1 MKNISKLALGS
12 ALLFPMA
19 VSAQKIG
26 QPLVE
31 TVGLFKSLVNTLNS
45 VMPVLAVL
53 VFAMGVVWYVWKKM
67 TGGEVDN
74 KILLWGVIA
83 LAILFSLS
91 GIIKLMQN
99 IIGATGNSTLDAPVV
114 RVPVIRN

>member
-1 MKNISKLALGS
+1 MKNISKLAT
-12 ALLFPMA
+12 ALLISTPVL

-26 QPLVE
+26 APLME
-31 TVGLFKSLVNTLNS
+31 TANLFKSLVNTLNS
-45 VMPVLAVL
+45 VMPILAVL

-67 TGGEVDN
+67 TGGEVEN
-74 KILLWGVIA
+74 KVLLWGVIA

-99 IIGATGNSTLDAPVV
+99 IIGASGSSALVAPVV
-114 RVPVIRN
+114 VVPQMR